1 MSSRRRNVRILT
13 AAAAILALTLALG
26 TVGISAATQQLT
38 LTGSTTVLPIAQ
50 RAAEVFMEKNKGAN
64 ISVRGG
70 GSGNGIA
77 ALIDGT
83 TDIADSSRFIKQSE
97 VEKAVA
103 KGVYPVPHKVALDGI
118 AIVVHP
124 SNSIRRLT
132 INQIKD
138 IYTGKINNWK
148 ELGGPNRKIVAVS
161 RDTSSGTYEVFEELV
176 VKGERV
182 RADALMQ
189 ASNGAVASTV
199 ASTPGAI
206 GYVGLGYVSE
216 KLKALEV
223 SRDGHEWVRPSNQT
237 VIDGDYPIARTL
249 FMFTNGWPSGLA
261 AKFINFIQSPAGQKL
276 VEEVGFVPLY

>member
-1 MSSRRRNVRILT
+1 MSYFKRFKRL
-13 AAAAILALTLALG
+13 L
-26 TVGISAATQQLT
+26 AATVAGVGALAIGVSSIALAQQQLT

-50 RAAEVFMEKNKGAN
+50 RAAEVFMQKNRDAN

-83 TDIADSSRFIKQSE
+83 TDIANASRFIEMSE
-97 VEKAVA
+97 VQKAVS
-103 KGVYPVPHKVALDGI
+103 KGIYPVPHKIALDGI

-132 INQIKD
+132 IEQIKD

-148 ELGGPNRKIVAVS
+148 EVGGPDRKIVVVS
-161 RDTSSGTYEVFEELV
+161 RDTSSGTYEVFGELV
-176 VKGERV
+176 LKGAKV

-199 ASTPGAI
+199 AGTPGAI
-206 GYVGLGYVSE
+206 GYVGIGYLNN
-216 KLKALEV
+216 KLKDLEV
-223 SRDGHEWVRPSNQT
+223 SKDGHEWVKPSNAT
-237 VIDGDYPIARTL
+237 VISGDYPIARAL
-249 FMFTNGWPSGLA
+249 FMFTNGWPTGLA
-261 AKFINFIQSPAGQKL
+261 AKFINFIQSPEGQKL
-276 VEEVGFVPLY
+276 VSEAGFVPLHE